1 MPALNTFPVYQLL
14 LCIEIYEMTIIFHI
28 FPFMSFQPSGILR
41 THNSLLSRALR
52 PVIAKARVSV
62 IRFFFNRLGCLFN
75 CADHLR

>member
-1 MPALNTFPVYQLL
+1 MQALNTFPIYQLFF
-14 LCIEIYEMTIIFHI
+14 CIEIHEVTLIFHI
-28 FPFMSFQPSGILR
+28 FPFMSFQPSGIL

-62 IRFFFNRLGCLFN
+62 IRFFFKRLGYLFN